1 MEVVWFARSGQ
12 AAEDQEALLGFS
24 VPLELSESHPVSV
37 MLLAQV
43 MTFFGV
49 SPGSF
54 GRAVSGGL
62 FCTNHGIFF
71 GLSPSHPAAR
81 GFRLR
86 CPAASSSLLF
96 PNPSGLFQDSLNERV
111 SLSIILTYDLLF
123 VSVPGPIMFS

>member
-12 AAEDQEALLGFS
+12 AAEDQEVLLGFS

-37 MLLAQV
+37 TLLAQV

-62 FCTNHGIFF
+62 FCTNHGIFLVF
-71 GLSPSHPAAR
+71 PLLILQPEASDSVALLPPPPCCSQTRQGC
-81 GFRLR
+81 FRT
-86 CPAASSSLLF
+86 
-96 PNPSGLFQDSLNERV
+96 V
-111 SLSIILTYDLLF
+111 
-123 VSVPGPIMFS
+123 